1 MTNKELWLWI
11 TASFGPA
18 NKRKWEVML
27 GYESIESFYS
37 DFLRGNIKAL
47 TDDEKSRM
55 KSVTEHKIKQIV
67 YYCNAKGINIYCY
80 DDDEFP
86 QRFKDIFNPP
96 SVLFVLGDISDIDS
110 SVIVSF
116 CGARDLTEYSEKFEK
131 SVVGDLVK
139 SGVLIA
145 SGIQVGADMTA
156 SFEAYNRGAK
166 NYAVLGCGLEYE
178 YPKGSRDLVNKIA
191 KNGAV
196 ISEYF
201 PNHKP
206 RTKDFHFRNR
216 LIAALGLG
224 VVIVQA
230 SAKSGSLSIA
240 EFALNQGK
248 DIFVFSPGNV
258 FDPCYEGNIRLLRDG
273 ALPVFSARDILNE
286 YKNNYS
292 HRLTFSK
299 RFTDSISSSE
309 INPFER
315 ARVKKNNKNGKLT
328 SESKV
333 VITEPD
339 VDYSDLSESSKLIVE
354 SLKNKTLLIDEISEI
369 TGIDIMSLNLELTE
383 LEISGI
389 VKALPGGRY
398 SIKNGATP

>member
-1 MTNKELWLWI
+1 MTNKELWLWV

-18 NKRKWEVML
+18 NKRKWEVMS
-27 GYESIESFYS
+27 GFESIEAFYS
-37 DFLRGNIKAL
+37 DFLRGNIRLLNA
-47 TDDEKSRM
+47 DEKSRM
-55 KSVTEHKIKQIV
+55 QSVTEEKVKQIV
-67 YYCNAKGINIYCY
+67 YYCETKGINIYCY

-86 QRFKDIFNPP
+86 QRFKNIFNPP
-96 SVLFVLGDISDIDS
+96 SVLFVLGDITDIDD

-116 CGARDLTEYSEKFEK
+116 CGARELTEYSEKFEK
-131 SVVGDLVK
+131 SVVADLVK

-145 SGIQVGADMTA
+145 SGIQIGADMEA
-156 SFEAYNRGAK
+156 SLEAVNRGAK
-166 NYAVLGCGLEYE
+166 SYAVLGCGFEYE
-178 YPKGSRDLVNKIA
+178 YPKGSRDLVKNVA

-216 LIAALGLG
+216 LLAALGLG

-248 DIFVFSPGNV
+248 DIFAFSPNNV

-273 ALPVFSARDILNE
+273 ALPVFGAKDILNE

-299 RFTDSISSSE
+299 RFTDSFSLDTR
-309 INPFER
+309 NPFER
-315 ARVKKNNKNGKLT
+315 ASNKSKEKQKKSNNDSSDEKAFLN
-328 SESKV
+328 ES
-333 VITEPD
+333 T
-339 VDYSDLSESSKLIVE
+339 VDFSDLGESGKLIVD
-354 SLKNKTLLIDEISEI
+354 SLKNKTLLVDEISEA
-369 TGIDIMSLNLELTE
+369 TGIDIMSLSLELTE
-383 LEISGI
+383 LEISGVI
-389 VKALPGGRY
+389 KALPGGRY
-398 SIKNGATP
+398 SL

>member
-55 KSVTEHKIKQIV
+55 MSVTEHKIKQIV

-86 QRFKDIFNPP
+86 QRLKDIFNPP

-145 SGIQVGADMTA
+145 SGIQVGADMT
-156 SFEAYNRGAK
+156 SSIEAYNRGAK
-166 NYAVLGCGLEYE
+166 SYAVLGCGLEYE

-206 RTKDFHFRNR
+206 RTK
-216 LIAALGLG
+216 
-224 VVIVQA
+224 
-230 SAKSGSLSIA
+230 SL
-240 EFALNQGK
+240 
-248 DIFVFSPGNV
+248 
-258 FDPCYEGNIRLLRDG
+258 
-273 ALPVFSARDILNE
+273 
-286 YKNNYS
+286 
-292 HRLTFSK
+292 
-299 RFTDSISSSE
+299 
-309 INPFER
+309 
-315 ARVKKNNKNGKLT
+315 
-328 SESKV
+328 
-333 VITEPD
+333 
-339 VDYSDLSESSKLIVE
+339 
-354 SLKNKTLLIDEISEI
+354 
-369 TGIDIMSLNLELTE
+369 
-383 LEISGI
+383 
-389 VKALPGGRY
+389 
-398 SIKNGATP
+398 

>member
-18 NKRKWEVML
+18 NKRKWEVMS
-27 GYESIESFYS
+27 GFDSIESFYS
-37 DFLRGNIKAL
+37 AFLRGNIRSL
-47 TDDEKSRM
+47 TNDEKSRM
-55 KSVTEHKIKQIV
+55 KGVTEQKVKQIV
-67 YYCNAKGINIYCY
+67 YYCETKGINIYCY

-96 SVLFVLGDISDIDS
+96 SVLFVLGDISGIDD

-116 CGARDLTEYSEKFEK
+116 CGARELTEYSLMFEK
-131 SVVGDLVK
+131 SVVSDLVK

-145 SGIQVGADMTA
+145 SGIQIGADMEA
-156 SFEAYNRGAK
+156 SFEAINRGAK
-166 NYAVLGCGLEYE
+166 SYAVLGYGHEYE
-178 YPKGSRDLVNKIA
+178 YPKGSRDIVKKIA

-216 LIAALGLG
+216 LLAALGLG

-248 DIFVFSPGNV
+248 DIFAFSPNNV

-273 ALPVFSARDILNE
+273 ALPVFSAQDILNE

-299 RFTDSISSSE
+299 RFTDSFTLDKR
-309 INPFER
+309 NPFEK
-315 ARVKKNNKNGKLT
+315 ARSKKTKDINNNSSDEKVLI
-328 SESKV
+328 SE
-333 VITEPD
+333 PAAD
-339 VDYSDLSESSKLIVE
+339 FSDLNESGKQIVE
-354 SLKNKTLLIDEISEI
+354 LLKNKTLLVDEISEA
-369 TGIDIMSLNLELTE
+369 TGIDVMSLNLELTE
-383 LEISGI
+383 LEISGV

-398 SIKNGATP
+398 SL

>member
-11 TASFGPA
+11 TVSFGPA
-18 NKRKWEVML
+18 NKRKWEVMS
-27 GYESIESFYS
+27 GFDSIESFYS
-37 DFLRGNIKAL
+37 AFLRGNIRSL
-47 TDDEKSRM
+47 TNDEKSRM
-55 KSVTEHKIKQIV
+55 KGVTEQKVKQIV
-67 YYCNAKGINIYCY
+67 YYCESKGINIYCY

-96 SVLFVLGDISDIDS
+96 SVLFVLGDISGIDD

-116 CGARDLTEYSEKFEK
+116 CGARELTEYSLMFEK
-131 SVVGDLVK
+131 SVVADLVK

-145 SGIQVGADMTA
+145 SGIQIGADMEA
-156 SFEAYNRGAK
+156 SFEAINRGAK
-166 NYAVLGCGLEYE
+166 SYAVLGCGHEYE
-178 YPKGSRDLVNKIA
+178 YPKGSRDLVRKIA

-216 LIAALGLG
+216 LLAALGLG

-248 DIFVFSPGNV
+248 DIFAFSPNNV

-273 ALPVFSARDILNE
+273 ALPVFSAQDILNE

-299 RFTDSISSSE
+299 RFTDSFALDKR
-309 INPFER
+309 NPFEK
-315 ARVKKNNKNGKLT
+315 ARSKKTKDINNNSSDEKVLI
-328 SESKV
+328 SE
-333 VITEPD
+333 PAAD
-339 VDYSDLSESSKLIVE
+339 FSDLNESGKQIVE
-354 SLKNKTLLIDEISEI
+354 LLKNKTLLVDEISEA
-369 TGIDIMSLNLELTE
+369 TGIDVMSLNLELTE
-383 LEISGI
+383 LEISGV

-398 SIKNGATP
+398 SL

>member
-1 MTNKELWLWI
+1 MTNKEIWLWI

-18 NKRKWEVML
+18 NKRKWEVMS

-37 DFLRGNIKAL
+37 DFLRGNVRSL
-47 TDDEKSRM
+47 TNDEKSRM
-55 KSVTEHKIKQIV
+55 KSVTEQKVKQIV
-67 YYCNAKGINIYCY
+67 YYCETKGINIYCY

-96 SVLFVLGDISDIDS
+96 SVLFVLGDITGIDD

-116 CGARDLTEYSEKFEK
+116 CGARELTEYSEKFEK
-131 SVVGDLVK
+131 SVVADLVK
-139 SGVLIA
+139 SGVLVA
-145 SGIQVGADMTA
+145 SGIQIGADMEA
-156 SFEAYNRGAK
+156 SLEAGNRGAK
-166 NYAVLGCGLEYE
+166 SYAVLGCGFEYE
-178 YPKGSRDLVNKIA
+178 YPKGSRDLVKKIA

-216 LIAALGLG
+216 LLAALGLG

-248 DIFVFSPGNV
+248 DIFAFSPNNV

-273 ALPVFSARDILNE
+273 ALPVFGAKDILNE

-299 RFTDSISSSE
+299 RFTDSFTLDKR
-309 INPFER
+309 NPFER
-315 ARVKKNNKNGKLT
+315 ARGKKNKEIKNT
-328 SESKV
+328 SFDEKALSC
-333 VITEPD
+333 EPTAEF
-339 VDYSDLSESSKLIVE
+339 SDLSESGKQIVE
-354 SLKNKTLLIDEISEI
+354 SLKNKTLLMDEISEI
-369 TGIDIMSLNLELTE
+369 TGIDVMSLNLELTE
-383 LEISGI
+383 LEILGVI
-389 VKALPGGRY
+389 KALPGGRY
-398 SIKNGATP
+398 SL